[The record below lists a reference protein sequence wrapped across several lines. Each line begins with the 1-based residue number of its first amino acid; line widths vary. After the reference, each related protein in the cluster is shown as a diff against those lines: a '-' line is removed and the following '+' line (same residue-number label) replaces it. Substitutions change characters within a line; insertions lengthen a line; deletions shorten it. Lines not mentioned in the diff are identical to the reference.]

1 MPTLYEGSGVV
12 TSRNDVHY
20 VVTEYGVASL
30 HGRTIRERVKALI
43 NIAHPQFRDE
53 LRYGAEK
60 LGYL

>member
-1 MPTLYEGSGVV
+1 
-12 TSRNDVHY
+12 
-20 VVTEYGVASL
+20 L